1 MKNYVP
7 GMVLGILSIVSTC
20 AFTGMQ
26 VGTNALEILAL
37 AVNAVGILALLCFG
51 LLRKKDK
58 NTLIAAGVY
67 RAILFALVIFVET
80 RYENYTLV
88 AIGFLPGAVMS
99 MIGLL
104 RTRSSRDRYKTKAD
118 LILNG
123 IGLAL
128 SLASLCMVIPDGGF
142 VM

>member
-1 MKNYVP
+1 MY
-7 GMVLGILSIVSTC
+7 L
-20 AFTGMQ
+20 
-26 VGTNALEILAL
+26 
-37 AVNAVGILALLCFG
+37 
-51 LLRKKDK
+51 
-58 NTLIAAGVY
+58 
-67 RAILFALVIFVET
+67 AILFALVIFVET

-128 SLASLCMVIPDGGF
+128 SLANLCMVIPNGGF